1 MSASRAPECLRRRIL
16 PIAWSLLVWTIA
28 TVGGAAAQ
36 TFDQWFN
43 TRIDAVLAARL
54 GQNSG
59 ARETEA
65 PAIARGSTAIVNE
78 TGFSDL
84 IGIALGGGA
93 LTHGGDG
100 GAEGASTALTVTPFA
115 VLAGILGIDPN
126 DPFMYEARSA
136 WRAVSF
142 TLGTE
147 TTEADDGSESRATL
161 IGFKLKLWSRRTPSA
176 ETVERLRTTL
186 NLAAA
191 VAGPLHG
198 TLTDSLQ
205 LWAGDLV
212 GFPVSNDEEIND
224 ENRVAFSRLLADPA
238 RFPGILN
245 AIGAERVMTLESLI
259 EAAIDPFLENRRA
272 ANDVLAELKSE
283 PQLALDVQGR
293 VQEAGGDELRLGLG
307 LDIGLAGR
315 VQFTANGSALFI
327 DGVAGAAD
335 ARGGTIAAGLA
346 FALGPERL
354 GAADPLTLDI
364 ALEGEFLDELRPR
377 WNAQGKLQ
385 LPVLDGLILPL
396 SLTWSNRMD
405 ASDESGLLGR
415 IGFAVDTARLLRA
428 MGNE

>member
-161 IGFKLKLWSRRTPSA
+161 IGFKLKLWSRRTNDAQPRRGSRRPAAWHANRQSA
-176 ETVERLRTTL
+176 AMGRRPRRIPGEQRRRDQRREPR
-186 NLAAA
+186 
-191 VAGPLHG
+191 
-198 TLTDSLQ
+198 
-205 LWAGDLV
+205 
-212 GFPVSNDEEIND
+212 
-224 ENRVAFSRLLADPA
+224 RLL
-238 RFPGILN
+238 
-245 AIGAERVMTLESLI
+245 
-259 EAAIDPFLENRRA
+259 EAA
-272 ANDVLAELKSE
+272 
-283 PQLALDVQGR
+283 
-293 VQEAGGDELRLGLG
+293 
-307 LDIGLAGR
+307 
-315 VQFTANGSALFI
+315 
-327 DGVAGAAD
+327 
-335 ARGGTIAAGLA
+335 RGPCSIPGN
-346 FALGPERL
+346 PERDRCRARDDT
-354 GAADPLTLDI
+354 GIADRGRDRSVP
-364 ALEGEFLDELRPR
+364 
-377 WNAQGKLQ
+377 GK
-385 LPVLDGLILPL
+385 P
-396 SLTWSNRMD
+396 S
-405 ASDESGLLGR
+405 SGK
-415 IGFAVDTARLLRA
+415 
-428 MGNE
+428 